1 MRTNATTLQSPTAS
15 YCLIETLESRQLCSA
30 APGVAGHFNG
40 GLFFNSGGYDF
51 IDFRITNQQK
61 SKITG
66 TFEQGDGSAGVLFGT
81 VNKRGVAT
89 FTFQSTNLI
98 SNYKGKAKA
107 SLDGSGENL
116 SGQFITRL
124 GKRSASGTFS
134 VDRVSILD
142 EKSG

>member
-1 MRTNATTLQSPTAS
+1 VRTNAATLQSPPS
-15 YCLIETLESRQLCSA
+15 GHCFVETLESRQLCSA
-30 APGVAGHFNG
+30 APSVAGHFNG
-40 GLFFNSGGYDF
+40 GMFFNSGGYDF

-61 SKITG
+61 SRFTG
-66 TFEQGDGSAGVLFGT
+66 TFLQGDGSAGVLVGS

-107 SLDGSGENL
+107 ALDDTGDNL
-116 SGQFITRL
+116 SGQFISRL
-124 GKRSASGTFS
+124 GKRSAAGTFS